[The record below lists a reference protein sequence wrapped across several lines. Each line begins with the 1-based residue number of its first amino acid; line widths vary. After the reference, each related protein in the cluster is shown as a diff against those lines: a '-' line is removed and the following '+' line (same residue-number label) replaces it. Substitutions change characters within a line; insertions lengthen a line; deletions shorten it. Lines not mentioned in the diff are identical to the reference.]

1 MTKALAPGSAHRNAK
16 LVRGKSAGFFHPTWR
31 PVRAMWNWLVLT
43 SGDHGGHWQLELAL
57 CAVREIHA
65 QPTRY
70 AEWQRR
76 DGDFVELI
84 LFQRAADRDH
94 RIGIADLTCASTPS
108 ARSWLSA

>member
-1 MTKALAPGSAHRNAK
+1 MFITLVNEFTDWHLLVLRFFDDQGAGSRISASECQAGPRQVGRLFSSDVATRQGHVELAS
-16 LVRGKSAGFFHPTWR
+16 
-31 PVRAMWNWLVLT
+31 LT

-76 DGDFVELI
+76 DDDFVELI
-84 LFQRAADRDH
+84 LFQRAV
-94 RIGIADLTCASTPS
+94 
-108 ARSWLSA
+108 